1 MGVKNDT
8 TIIRLILGHW
18 AGKLSEPE
26 KKELD
31 NWLEQSEKHRV
42 YFQKWCNDERQDEL
56 LSKIGATTPGKGG
69 NRWSVKETCGAT
81 AGGGW

>member
-1 MGVKNDT
+1 MGVKNDI

-31 NWLEQSEKHRV
+31 NWLAQSEKHRI
-42 YFQKWCNDERQDEL
+42 YFQMSCCPKSD
-56 LSKIGATTPGKGG
+56 ATTPGKGG

>member
-1 MGVKNDT
+1 MGVKNDI

-31 NWLEQSEKHRV
+31 NWLAQSEKHRI
-42 YFQKWCNDERQDEL
+42 YFQNGVTMNGKMSCCPKSD
-56 LSKIGATTPGKGG
+56 ATTPGKGG

>member
-1 MGVKNDT
+1 MGVKNDI

-31 NWLEQSEKHRV
+31 NWLAQSENTG
-42 YFQKWCNDERQDEL
+42 FI
-56 LSKIGATTPGKGG
+56 SKNGVTMNGKMSCCPKSDATTPGKGG

>member
-1 MGVKNDT
+1 MGVKNDI

-31 NWLEQSEKHRV
+31 NWLAQSEKHRI
-42 YFQKWCNDERQDEL
+42 YFQKSD
-56 LSKIGATTPGKGG
+56 ATTPGKGG